1 MWLENTWPVKSIEEK
16 EEKKKLS
23 CRMLA
28 HEEAT
33 AIMQAALHKAA
44 CDRQFLTSF
53 LPLPLLAM
61 PPPHW

>member
-1 MWLENTWPVKSIEEK
+1 
-16 EEKKKLS
+16 
-23 CRMLA
+23 MLA

-33 AIMQAALHKAA
+33 AIMQAAVHKAA